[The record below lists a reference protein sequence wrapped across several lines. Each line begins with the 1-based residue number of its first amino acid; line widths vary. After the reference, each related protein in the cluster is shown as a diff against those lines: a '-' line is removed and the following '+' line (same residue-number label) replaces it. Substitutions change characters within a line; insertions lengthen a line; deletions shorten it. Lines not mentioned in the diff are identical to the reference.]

1 MVWIRKKNARDAFVS
16 HGPSKAEPCH
26 FSLADIRSAK
36 IHRFFVEIL
45 SLKLNHCGRFH
56 QNMIGLAAVPCQIET
71 RSGQV

>member
-1 MVWIRKKNARDAFVS
+1 MQEMLLCHMDPQK
-16 HGPSKAEPCH
+16 PSLVI
-26 FSLADIRSAK
+26 LAWPISEVPK
-36 IHRFFVEIL
+36 FHRFFVEIL